1 MTCKICNIINNEET
15 LKIVK
20 VYQDDAAIAVLSKKP
35 ASLCHVIIFPRNHYT
50 IIEQVPDNE
59 IAHLFTIAN
68 KISKAMFE
76 SLNIQ
81 GTNIFVQNGVSAG
94 QDDPHFSIH
103 IIARTEN
110 DNVNLS
116 WEPKTLNQEEMSTIE
131 LSYKNFTEG
140 TVFSKEET
148 NSVDKPKI
156 GEAKEGSE
164 EMSDNDDDEN
174 YMIKYFNRIP

>member
-1 MTCKICNIINNEET
+1 MTCKICSIINNEET

-20 VYQDDAAIAVLSKKP
+20 VYQDDTAIAVLSKKP

-59 IAHLFTIAN
+59 IAHLFAIAN
-68 KISKAMFE
+68 NISRAMFE

-94 QDDPHFSIH
+94 QDDAHFSIH

-140 TVFSKEET
+140 TVFSKEEGGVA
-148 NSVDKPKI
+148 SKPKI
-156 GEAKEGSE
+156 EKAKEGPE
-164 EMSDNDDDEN
+164 EMSDNDEEEN
-174 YMIKYFNRIP
+174 YMIKYFNRTP